1 MKISKKNKL
10 KTYLIVTATLI
21 SLNGFCPP
29 VNSQSSLVPVNDNR
43 NQTEEKKTQAH
54 KFNEISILDQI
65 LLGCL
70 PILIGM
76 GSMALFTFLL
86 NFLNQ
91 YNINRFINRLF
102 WFSCVNFC
110 YELKQAN
117 SLSRRC

>member
-10 KTYLIVTATLI
+10 KTCLILTASLI
-21 SLNGFCPP
+21 LLNGFCLPG
-29 VNSQSSLVPVNDNR
+29 NSQSSLVPVNDNR
-43 NQTEEKKTQAH
+43 NQIEEKKTQAD

-86 NFLNQ
+86 TFLNQ
-91 YNINRFINRLF
+91 YNINRFINLQKNLQD
-102 WFSCVNFC
+102 SIDLQEKKNHP
-110 YELKQAN
+110 KT
-117 SLSRRC
+117 

>member
-91 YNINRFINRLF
+91 YNINRFINLQ
-102 WFSCVNFC
+102 
-110 YELKQAN
+110 K
-117 SLSRRC
+117 SLQDSIDLQEKKNHPKT